1 MELIPNAR
9 VPDGLLATMMLLRE
23 KPHQGV
29 PRWESA
35 PHQGIGFVISST
47 VIDFQFRCSK
57 IVSGTVVA
65 PNNGM
70 PKTPQQCA
78 GEALKKN
85 AVALTLDVAGVGAG
99 FLPGGD
105 LVVAGVQAG
114 ISVGSGVNSA
124 VHGDAI
130 GSGLGVLGLPAT
142 FTSYAA
148 KAIGVGGKALPG
160 VGAFISGLGAL
171 NDAYGTYQDYQ
182 ACLAGH

>member
-1 MELIPNAR
+1 
-9 VPDGLLATMMLLRE
+9 
-23 KPHQGV
+23 
-29 PRWESA
+29 
-35 PHQGIGFVISST
+35 
-47 VIDFQFRCSK
+47 
-57 IVSGTVVA
+57 
-65 PNNGM
+65 M

-105 LVVAGVQAG
+105 LVVAGAQAT
-114 ISVGSGVNSA
+114 ISVASGVNSA
-124 VHGDAI
+124 VHGDGI
-130 GSGLGVLGLPAT
+130 GSALGVLGLPAT

-160 VGAFISGLGAL
+160 VGAFVSFLGAA